1 MKKALFVSVVVLV
14 VLVVVT
20 ITFYQ
25 IKKSSKPVKVA
36 ASNSTSVITDESQ
49 WNTGTLSNIS
59 VDPSGNMSIN
69 DKNSIASLVDTTG
82 STVTATCSSDTKQ
95 NAIDNNTGTEWGP
108 NLSMGPAC
116 DWTIQLP
123 TQLRLKSFHLDFY
136 AYTGIDVYTSTNGTD
151 WTKQNET
158 TLITFPAHAVYSR
171 DQDLLHESDALYFRI
186 NEPNGAPYETGVDVY
201 ELRLYGSGPATA
213 THTTG
218 ATQISGGDSYWGWQ
232 TFTPT
237 YTKPT
242 NTNIQFRFRSST
254 DGSSWTGWSDA
265 QSPNSGSSLDISA
278 LVTNRTGSTDN
289 PTYYKYLQIE
299 TTLSSTDGVST
310 PTLDDYS
317 ISYHTNVSPSKPTG
331 LTAVIGG

>member
-1 MKKALFVSVVVLV
+1 MLLIIGAGSIIFFRPDS
-14 VLVVVT
+14 
-20 ITFYQ
+20 
-25 IKKSSKPVKVA
+25 KKSSPQKTT
-36 ASNSTSVITDESQ
+36 ASNTSAVLTSQDDWNAGTKSNADTSTSPGDVIIEQNVLQGSYYLYKSDGAQQYAAPLAGDGNESTYEQVYVAFGAVEWLKQEYSSKSISKIRILLARGRNEVTDAKISYCSGSC
-49 WNTGTLSNIS
+49 TVVGTQILTDTPTWYEFTIS
-59 VDPSGNMSIN
+59 PAQSATSIKIEPNSTPTPPS
-69 DKNSIASLVDTTG
+69 
-82 STVTATCSSDTKQ
+82 
-95 NAIDNNTGTEWGP
+95 
-108 NLSMGPAC
+108 
-116 DWTIQLP
+116 
-123 TQLRLKSFHLDFY
+123 Y
-136 AYTGIDVYTSTNGTD
+136 AYI
-151 WTKQNET
+151 
-158 TLITFPAHAVYSR
+158 R
-171 DQDLLHESDALYFRI
+171 
-186 NEPNGAPYETGVDVY
+186 VY
-201 ELRLYGSGPATA
+201 ELQSYFTPPQYKPTA

-278 LVTNRTGSTDN
+278 LVTNRTGDTDN